1 MYNINTL
8 TLVHLHIENTLVFGY
23 NRLNKSINYIFLRRQ
38 SLMSKYFKDVN
49 TLEELRRQYR
59 DLLKKYHPDNANG
72 STEATQEINAEY
84 DKLFKVLKN
93 RHESKSADNK
103 ESNTK
108 TDFNNM
114 KYDFS
119 EDAKLREV
127 LQQIITFEG
136 INIEIVGCWI
146 WVDGNTYEYKAA
158 LKEIGFKWA
167 REKKKWYFHTEAFR
181 KRSHKK
187 LSMDDIRNYYGSTE
201 VETDVTKKLKQA

>member
-1 MYNINTL
+1 
-8 TLVHLHIENTLVFGY
+8 
-23 NRLNKSINYIFLRRQ
+23 
-38 SLMSKYFKDVN
+38 MSKYFKDVN

-59 DLLKKYHPDNANG
+59 DLLKKFHPDNANG

-84 DKLFKVLKN
+84 DRLFKVLKD
-93 RHESKSADNK
+93 RHEKSADSK
-103 ESNTK
+103 ESDAK

-127 LQQIITFEG
+127 LQQIITFES

-146 WVDGNTYEYKAA
+146 WVDGNTYDYKDT
-158 LKEIGFKWA
+158 LKSIGFKWA

-187 LSMDDIRNYYGSTE
+187 LSMEDIRNYYGSTE
-201 VETDVTKKLKQA
+201 VETDGTKRLKQA